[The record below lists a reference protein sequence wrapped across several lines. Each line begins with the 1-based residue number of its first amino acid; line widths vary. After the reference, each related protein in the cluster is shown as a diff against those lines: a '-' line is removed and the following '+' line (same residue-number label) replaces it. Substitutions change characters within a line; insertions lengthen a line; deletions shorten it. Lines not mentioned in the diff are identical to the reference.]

1 MHRVAE
7 VSGLSQPG
15 LDRLRAQVPSIFLGP
30 FSSCCVLLS
39 LVQQLF
45 PPCAGL
51 REIGAPKVMCCGGWE
66 HHGDVHEK
74 YKIIVLMGEVR
85 VTQMLLCNR
94 TSFPLKWSLKR
105 DGEVELLPVPPPR
118 PPPPADWAIQAVSW
132 S

>member
-66 HHGDVHEK
+66 EEGVGEEESLQTLRNRLPSTSVKEENLGLRETSLTLSVEEKLKNKSQIRMSIIRLRHVIEIDV
-74 YKIIVLMGEVR
+74 
-85 VTQMLLCNR
+85 
-94 TSFPLKWSLKR
+94 
-105 DGEVELLPVPPPR
+105 
-118 PPPPADWAIQAVSW
+118 
-132 S
+132 

>member
-1 MHRVAE
+1 M
-7 VSGLSQPG
+7 
-15 LDRLRAQVPSIFLGP
+15 LRSVPSIFLGP

-74 YKIIVLMGEVR
+74 YKIIVLMEEAMHLWG
-85 VTQMLLCNR
+85 QGIYGKSLYLLLNIAVN
-94 TSFPLKWSLKR
+94 LK
-105 DGEVELLPVPPPR
+105 LP
-118 PPPPADWAIQAVSW
+118 
-132 S
+132 

>member
-1 MHRVAE
+1 M
-7 VSGLSQPG
+7 
-15 LDRLRAQVPSIFLGP
+15 LRSVPSIFLGP

-66 HHGDVHEK
+66 HHGDVREK

-94 TSFPLKWSLKR
+94 TSFLLKWSLKR
-105 DGEVELLPVPPPR
+105 DGEVELLPVPPPPPA
-118 PPPPADWAIQAVSW
+118 PPPPADWAIQAVGAKGTRHIYI
-132 S
+132 